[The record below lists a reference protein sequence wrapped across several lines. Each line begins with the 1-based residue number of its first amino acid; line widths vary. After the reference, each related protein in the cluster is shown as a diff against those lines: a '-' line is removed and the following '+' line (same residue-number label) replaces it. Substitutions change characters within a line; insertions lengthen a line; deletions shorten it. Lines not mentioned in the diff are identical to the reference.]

1 MLHRNFRF
9 GLAVVLFA
17 VALLALTGCF
27 SRGNSL
33 PSTIIVELPDGTTV
47 VVEQGDGVPSLAD
60 SSWDFFRTAGEAQ
73 GISFVTIV
81 FGPEGVLE
89 AFENNT
95 IASQIFGSTIL
106 FDGERHETSEAGFE
120 YAATTFGAGTAD
132 GTGFSFES
140 RFTAFYAGFKVG
152 EGEASATG
160 TFDPDDP
167 DVLTGTFHY
176 ATEVTLPFPIEGGD
190 QEDEFPFIAR
200 RVVE

>member
-1 MLHRNFRF
+1 MLHRNFGF
-9 GLAVVLFA
+9 GPA
-17 VALLALTGCF
+17 VALLGVALLTLTGCF

-47 VVEQGDGVPSLAD
+47 EVEQGDGVPSLAD
-60 SSWDFFRTAGEAQ
+60 SSWDFFRTAAEAQ

-81 FGPEGVLE
+81 FGAEGNLQT
-89 AFENNT
+89 FENNT

-106 FDGERHETSEAGFE
+106 FDGERHDTSQAGFE
-120 YAATTFGAGTAD
+120 YAATTFGAGMAD
-132 GTGFSFES
+132 GTGFSFEG
-140 RFTAFYAGFKVG
+140 RVTAFYAGLKVG

-167 DVLTGTFHY
+167 DVLTGTFY
-176 ATEVTLPFPIEGGD
+176 YTTEVTLPFPIEGAD